1 MRSAFAALCLVLALP
16 ASAQSTLYR
25 CQGPDGRLSFQQTPC
40 EAGSQGQQ
48 VPAREVPVTTMGDNI
63 RDLVERNA
71 SGRGQTTEADMIA
84 RLGYPS
90 VTNVDIIEGVETRQH
105 VYRYPDGTT
114 RYVYTRDGVVWGAQ
128 LRPGERRA
136 DAQPC
141 YSAAQ
146 IRDADVSAR
155 SIRLS
160 EDERRAAMERVARMR
175 DCSR

>member
-1 MRSAFAALCLVLALP
+1 MRIAVAALFLTLALP
-16 ASAQSTLYR
+16 AWAQSTLYR
-25 CQGPDGRLSFQQTPC
+25 CQAPDGRLSFQQAPC
-40 EAGSQGQQ
+40 EPGTPGQLL
-48 VPAREVPVTTMGDNI
+48 PAREVPVTTMGDNI
-63 RDLVERNA
+63 RERVERNA
-71 SGRGQTTEADMIA
+71 SGRGQTTEADMVA
-84 RLGYPS
+84 RLGHPS
-90 VTNVDIIEGVETRQH
+90 VTNVDIIDGVETLQH
-105 VYRYPDGTT
+105 VYRYADGTT

-160 EDERRAAMERVARMR
+160 EDERRAAMERVAGMR
-175 DCSR
+175 DCMR